1 MIKRIRLRGA
11 YEYDALTRARRYYT
25 YLKKAGVAKSLKRKY
40 NKRFRKTAKEAIR
53 NGTNEI

>member
-1 MIKRIRLRGA
+1 MIKRIRLRGG

-53 NGTNEI
+53 DEEV